1 MSKSYVKGALIKLVD
16 EFYELVKESNDF
28 ERVKEVYWF
37 LEMKINELK
46 KDKFKSNHG
55 NNV

>member
-28 ERVKEVYWF
+28 ERVKEVYWC

-55 NNV
+55 NNA